1 MSKIIVDEI
10 ETSTTNG
17 NLRLIPNG
25 TGQIEIKGAG
35 GDDATLRLNC
45 SAQSHG
51 VKLKSPAH
59 SAGQSYTMIL
69 PDNQIAQDKFLKVK
83 SITGSGAT
91 AVGQLEYGDVP
102 TPVDPTKMPL
112 TGGTFTGS
120 VTFETGLLQ
129 ESFHSDGNAITGTH
143 NHDILVNGMTWYGST
158 NAGGAFTFNI
168 RGNSTTTFESISTV
182 GKVTTITLLSANNNA
197 SNYMSAFQI
206 DGVGQTIKWANATA
220 PSAATGSGTDV
231 YTITILKTAAS
242 TYATFGNFTNF
253 A

>member
-17 NLRLIPNG
+17 NLRIIPNG
-25 TGQIEIKGAG
+25 TGVVEIKGAG
-35 GDDATLRLNC
+35 GDDAILRLNC

-51 VKLKSPAH
+51 VKLKSPNH
-59 SAGQSYTMIL
+59 SSGQSYTMVL
-69 PDNQIAQDKFLKVK
+69 PDNQIAAGKALTVK
-83 SITGSGAT
+83 NISGSGST
-91 AVGQLEYGDVP
+91 AVGQLEFGDVA
-102 TPVDPTKMPL
+102 DASKMPL

-129 ESFHSDGNAITGTH
+129 ESFHSDSVAINGNH
-143 NHDILVNGMTWYGST
+143 NHDILINGMTWYGST
-158 NAGGAFTFNI
+158 NANGTFIFNI
-168 RGNSTTTFESISTV
+168 RGNSTTTFDSLSTV
-182 GKVTTITLLSANNNA
+182 GKVTTITLFSANNSTA
-197 SNYMSAFQI
+197 TYMTQFQI

-220 PSAATGSGTDV
+220 PSASTGSGIDV
-231 YTITILKTAAS
+231 YTITILKTAAN

>member
-1 MSKIIVDEI
+1 MSKIIVDEL
-10 ETSTTNG
+10 EAKALNG
-17 NLRLIPNG
+17 NIRVIPNG
-25 TGQIEIKGAG
+25 NGIVEIKGSG
-35 GDDATLRLNC
+35 GDDGTLQLNC

-69 PDNQIAQDKFLKVK
+69 PDNQITAGKALTVK
-83 SITGSGAT
+83 NISGSGST
-91 AVGQLEYGDVP
+91 AVGQLEFGDVA
-102 TPVDPTKMPL
+102 DASKMPL

-129 ESFHSDGNAITGTH
+129 ESFHSDTNAITGTH
-143 NHDILVNGMTWYGST
+143 NHDILVNGMTWYGSA

-168 RGNSTTTFESISTV
+168 RGNSTTTFDSLSTV
-182 GKVTTITLLSANNNA
+182 GKVTTITLLSANNNT

-206 DGVGQTIKWANATA
+206 DGVGQTIKWANATT

-231 YTITILKTAAS
+231 YTITILKTGAA
-242 TYATFGNFTNF
+242 TYATFGNLTNF